1 METNPM
7 ERSHTGKKFLAI
19 VVLLGAVFAAGF
31 YMGRQPPE
39 DIKKQ
44 FQEISQEVVDQTVGL
59 VEGDLLV
66 QKKVVQA
73 MSEFL
78 NGRAKILAGKP
89 EEAIAELDETLD
101 YLGEAVEMKGE
112 ETSAALHETMSKIED
127 LRDSLANGQATSQEA
142 LEEVQEKLNALLSE
156 T

>member
-1 METNPM
+1 M

-39 DIKKQ
+39 EVKRQ

-59 VEGDLLV
+59 VEGDFLV

-101 YLGEAVEMKGE
+101 YLGEAVKMKGE
-112 ETSAALHETMSKIED
+112 ENSDALHETMSKIGD

-142 LEEVQEKLNALLSE
+142 LEEVQEKLDALLSE